1 MESEVL
7 CQVLRE
13 DVLSRLEA
21 ASSDVSIVRK
31 KFELIENIAKNL
43 KIGDRFKA
51 KAAKILYP
59 LCLKDFKEL
68 HATLKAAE
76 RFSVLFP
83 DGQKN
88 EDKELYWQVFS
99 AYCDNFLLQDPEKV
113 MLDKTIDTLPRV
125 LDMAADEDIN
135 INVFYDRPRR
145 ETISFT
151 RGEVIDKF
159 YSVPYGVCI
168 SFMGQVKTQMFCER
182 HFKPATD
189 EARRLDAMETAL
201 AKLGPAK
208 FMLFALH
215 FDKYIENTTKIM
227 PSFVKA
233 CEDNVIPAIQNNS
246 NKYLCSVGNMFG
258 VDFVDYGSS
267 GFSFKCLTTKFTPY
281 NITRLCRIAEQIP
294 SIDDD
299 RFEKIRMDAIYIDDV
314 FPSLR
319 SYVHNQG
326 KYAHR
331 ILKRMDAYFNALQHP
346 DKENPEYR
354 KERLELAIDEINDSD
369 RGYNFDKEK
378 YIDPQNYLRR
388 VQTNGKTEQ
397 AFEVLHRLTVNTTPK
412 TLTTPKS
419 SDPKMNAYFEEINR
433 YNDFPFL
440 AHQVFGEYLGYF
452 NNKLIESIDQEKYG
466 ISHNMINTILWTERK
481 AFNILENMDAGY
493 QLGAFKNEWFKN
505 IIMFYELTNS
515 ASVTKFDKEEFN
527 AFFDSIK
534 NFEMEEAYQ
543 ALSKRT
549 AGKIYELSRKQR
561 NGGNKYQNYLAS
573 LHLPPEQN
581 KYIRHKM
588 NNITQLKI
596 DSNLSGYRLSKAIF
610 NLLSPRRCDYEALK
624 RYMKERRSDRI
635 PLPSKDSYYY

>member
-7 CQVLRE
+7 CKVLRE

-21 ASSDVSIVRK
+21 ASSDVINMRK

-43 KIGDRFKA
+43 KIGEKFKA

-59 LCLKDFKEL
+59 LCQKDFKEL
-68 HATLKAAE
+68 YATQKAAE
-76 RFSVLFP
+76 KFSVLLP
-83 DGQKN
+83 EGQN
-88 EDKELYWQVFS
+88 EDDKELTWQVFS
-99 AYCDNFLLQDPEKV
+99 AYCDNFLLRDQENV
-113 MLDKTIDTLPRV
+113 MLNKTIDTLPRV
-125 LDMAADEDIN
+125 LKMAADEDIS
-135 INVFYDRPRR
+135 INVFYDKPRR
-145 ETISFT
+145 ENISFS
-151 RGEVIDKF
+151 RSEIIDKF

-182 HFKPATD
+182 HLKPASD
-189 EARRLDAMETAL
+189 EARRLGAMETAL
-201 AKLGPAK
+201 KKLGPAK

-215 FDKYIENTTKIM
+215 FDKYIENMTKIM

-233 CEDNVIPAIQNNS
+233 CEENVVPAIQNNS

-258 VDFVDYGSS
+258 ADFVDYGSS

-294 SIDDD
+294 SIDDE

-314 FPSLR
+314 FPTLR

-331 ILKRMDAYFNALQHP
+331 ILKRMDAYYNALQHP
-346 DKENPEYR
+346 DEDNPEYR

-378 YIDPQNYLRR
+378 YIDPQNYLKK
-388 VQTNGKTEQ
+388 VQTNGKTER
-397 AFEVLHRLTVNTTPK
+397 AFEVLHRLTANTTPK
-412 TLTTPKS
+412 TLETPKS
-419 SDPKMNAYFEEINR
+419 SDPQMNAYFEEINR
-433 YNDFPFL
+433 HTEYPFH
-440 AHQVFGEYLGYF
+440 AHQIFGEYLGYF
-452 NNKLIESIDQEKYG
+452 NNKLIESINQEKYG

-481 AFNILENMDAGY
+481 AFNILESMDAGY
-493 QLGAFKNEWFKN
+493 QLGAFKEKWFQN

-515 ASVTKFDKEEFN
+515 ASATKFDQQEFH
-527 AFFDSIK
+527 AFFDNIK
-534 NFEMEEAYQ
+534 DFDMEEAYQ
-543 ALSKRT
+543 ALSRRT
-549 AGKIYELSRKQR
+549 AGKISELSQKQR
-561 NGGNKYQNYLAS
+561 NGGNKYQNYLNT
-573 LHLPPEQN
+573 LHLPPEQD

-588 NNITQLKI
+588 KNITQLKI

-610 NLLSPRRCDYEALK
+610 NLISPRPCKYEALK
-624 RYMKERRSDRI
+624 RYMKDRRKIDP
-635 PLPSKDSYYY
+635 PLPRKDFYYC

>member
-1 MESEVL
+1 MKSDVL
-7 CQVLRE
+7 CKALQE

-21 ASSDVSIVRK
+21 ASSDVINMRK

-43 KIGDRFKA
+43 KIGEKFKA

-59 LCLKDFKEL
+59 LCQKDFKEL
-68 HATLKAAE
+68 YATQKAAE
-76 RFSVLFP
+76 KFSVLLP
-83 DGQKN
+83 EGQN
-88 EDKELYWQVFS
+88 EDDKELTWQVFS
-99 AYCDNFLLQDPEKV
+99 AYCDNFLLRDQENV
-113 MLDKTIDTLPRV
+113 MLNKTIDTLPRV
-125 LDMAADEDIN
+125 LKMAADEDIS
-135 INVFYDRPRR
+135 INVFYDKPRR
-145 ETISFT
+145 ENISFS
-151 RGEVIDKF
+151 RSEIIDKF

-182 HFKPATD
+182 HFKPASD
-189 EARRLDAMETAL
+189 EARRLGAMETAL
-201 AKLGPAK
+201 KKLGPAK

-215 FDKYIENTTKIM
+215 FDKYIENMTKIM

-233 CEDNVIPAIQNNS
+233 CEENVVPAIQNNS

-258 VDFVDYGSS
+258 ADFVDYGSS

-294 SIDDD
+294 SIDDE

-314 FPSLR
+314 FPTLR

-331 ILKRMDAYFNALQHP
+331 ILKRMDAYYNALQHP
-346 DKENPEYR
+346 DEDNPEYR

-378 YIDPQNYLRR
+378 YIDPQNYLKK
-388 VQTNGKTEQ
+388 VQTNGKTER

-573 LHLPPEQN
+573 LHLPPE
-581 KYIRHKM
+581 
-588 NNITQLKI
+588 
-596 DSNLSGYRLSKAIF
+596 
-610 NLLSPRRCDYEALK
+610 
-624 RYMKERRSDRI
+624 
-635 PLPSKDSYYY
+635 